1 MDNTTTGDGKGR
13 CFIHAQVD
21 KEWPVSAVSAS
32 PTPGVEPISAV
43 RALQHALYR
52 AAKADPGRRF
62 HALYDKVHRRDVL
75 QRAWGQVRR
84 NNGAPG
90 IDHITLA
97 EVEEY
102 GVDRLL
108 DELEAELRAGAFRPL
123 PSRRV
128 LIPKP
133 GTDERRPLS
142 IPVVRDRVVQAAVKI
157 VLEPV
162 FEADFL
168 PCSFGFRPKRAAHD
182 GLQVLLDESWRGAR
196 WVVETDVA
204 DCFGAIPHSGLMS
217 AVEER
222 ISDRRLLAL
231 LRAFL
236 RAGVMELGSV
246 RRPVTG
252 TAQGGVISPL
262 LCNVYLHRL
271 DRAWRGSYGTLVR
284 YADDVVVMCRSKGQA
299 HAALARLTA
308 LLADLGLRPKAAK
321 TRIVELTVGGE
332 GVDFLGFHHRLIRS
346 RAVHGTAEFTF
357 LARWPSRKAMQH
369 ARDRLRFMT
378 MRARLAATVEQVV
391 QEINLFL
398 RGWAGYFRYGNSAH
412 TFDTIRRYALMRL
425 ALFLGKRHQRGR
437 AWGFAQIYRSPDEL
451 GLISLNGIV
460 VAPRPHRAWRAPV
473 EHRR

>member
-1 MDNTTTGDGKGR
+1 
-13 CFIHAQVD
+13 
-21 KEWPVSAVSAS
+21 VSAVTAS
-32 PTPGVEPISAV
+32 PTLGVESLDAV

-90 IDHITLA
+90 IDATTLA
-97 EVEEY
+97 EVEEF
-102 GVDRLL
+102 GVSRLL
-108 DELEAELRAGAFRPL
+108 EELEADLKAGAYRPL
-123 PSRRV
+123 PARRV
-128 LIPKP
+128 FIPKP
-133 GTDERRPLS
+133 GSSEQRPLS
-142 IPVVRDRVVQAAVKI
+142 IPSVRDRVVQAAVKI

-182 GLQVLLDESWRGAR
+182 GLQVLLDESFQGAH

-236 RAGVMELGSV
+236 RAGVMESGSV
-246 RRPVTG
+246 RREVTG
-252 TAQGGVISPL
+252 TPQGGPLSPL

-271 DRAWRGSYGTLVR
+271 DRAWRGAYGRLIR
-284 YADDVVVMCRSKGQA
+284 YADDALVMCRSKGQA
-299 HAALARLTA
+299 VAALARLTV
-308 LLADLGLRPKAAK
+308 LLADLGLQPKAAK
-321 TRIVELTVGGE
+321 TRIVHLQVGGE
-332 GVDFLGFHHRLIRS
+332 GVDFLGFHHRLVRS
-346 RAVHGTAEFTF
+346 RARRGPAEVTY

-369 ARDRLRFMT
+369 ARDRIRFMT
-378 MRARLAATVEQVV
+378 MRARLAAPVEQVA

-412 TFDTIRRYALMRL
+412 AFDKISKYALMRL
-425 ALFLGKRHQRGR
+425 ALFLAKRHQRGR
-437 AWGFAQIYRSPDEL
+437 AWGFARAYRSGNQL
-451 GLISLNGIV
+451 GLICLNGIV
-460 VAPRPHRAWRAPV
+460 VAPRPNRAWRAPT

>member
-1 MDNTTTGDGKGR
+1 
-13 CFIHAQVD
+13 
-21 KEWPVSAVSAS
+21 VSAVMAS
-32 PTPGVEPISAV
+32 PARGAERPLGTV

-62 HALYDKVHRRDVL
+62 HALYDKVCRRDVL

-90 IDHITLA
+90 IDQITLA
-97 EVEEY
+97 QVEEY
-102 GVDRLL
+102 GVARLL
-108 DELEAELRAGAFRPL
+108 DELEAELKAGSFRPL
-123 PSRRV
+123 PARRV

-133 GTDERRPLS
+133 GSPAGERRPLS

-182 GLQVLLDESWRGAR
+182 GLQVLLDESFRGNL
-196 WVVETDVA
+196 WVAETDVA
-204 DCFGAIPHSGLMS
+204 DCFGAIPHLGLMS

-236 RAGVMELGSV
+236 RAGVMEHGSV
-246 RRPVTG
+246 RRSVTG

-262 LCNVYLHRL
+262 MCNVYLHRL
-271 DRAWRGSYGTLVR
+271 DRAWRGAYGTLVR
-284 YADDVVVMCRSKGQA
+284 YADDALVMCRSKGQA
-299 HAALARLTA
+299 VAALARLTA
-308 LLADLGLRPKAAK
+308 LLADLGLEPKAAK
-321 TRIVELTVGGE
+321 TRIVHLTAGGE
-332 GVDFLGFHHRLIRS
+332 GVDFLGFHHRLVWS
-346 RAVHGTAEFTF
+346 RPVRGTGGLTY
-357 LARWPSRKAMQH
+357 LARWPSRKAEQH
-369 ARDRLRFMT
+369 ARDRIRFMT
-378 MRARLAATVEQVV
+378 MRARLAAPVEQVV

-398 RGWAGYFRYGNSAH
+398 RGWAGYFRYGNSARS
-412 TFDTIRRYALMRL
+412 FDKIRRYALMRL
-425 ALFLGKRHQRGR
+425 ALFIAKRHKRGR
-437 AWGFAQIYRSPDEL
+437 AWGFAQVYRSPGAL

-460 VAPRPHRAWRAPV
+460 VAPRPNRAWRVPA